1 MVIAHLPVERD
12 AELLAPIHEAFI
24 GLEVGVVLGHRI
36 LAEIALAL
44 LVEPSADLPESLD
57 RFEQRRR
64 VLVGALQRPWFCLQC

>member
-1 MVIAHLPVERD
+1 MVIAYALVERD

-36 LAEIALAL
+36 LAGIALAL
-44 LVEPSADLPESLD
+44 LVKPPADLPESLD

-64 VLVGALQRPWFCLQC
+64 VLVGTLQGP